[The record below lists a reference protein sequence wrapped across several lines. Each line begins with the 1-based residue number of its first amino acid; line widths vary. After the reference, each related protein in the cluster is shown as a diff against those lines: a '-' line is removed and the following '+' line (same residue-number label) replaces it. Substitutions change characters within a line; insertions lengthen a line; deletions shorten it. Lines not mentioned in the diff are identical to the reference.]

1 MPKQLILWQNFPNP
15 FNPATKLRFQI
26 PYVNNV
32 TLEIFSITGQKVRT
46 LINEQ
51 MEQGWHEVQW
61 DGLDEAGSSV
71 PSGIYYARLRAG
83 NQEEIIRM
91 CLIK

>member
-1 MPKQLILWQNFPNP
+1 MPEQLILWQNFPNP

-26 PYVNNV
+26 PYANNV

-51 MEQGWHEVQW
+51 IEHGWHEVQW

-71 PSGIYYARLRAG
+71 PSGIYFARLRTG
-83 NQEEIIRM
+83 SQERVIKM